1 MSFAI
6 DETAPMDLL
15 RALVSMP
22 SVNPGMDADS
32 AGEGAVGALVAN
44 WARSEGFAVEIQ
56 EVLPGRSNVIVD
68 LGLTGLPT
76 LALVTHLDTVPFGQ
90 MTGRAQEVT
99 VEDGKVYGRGACD
112 AKGSLAAMLI
122 ALRAL
127 REHRRELKVNVVVAA
142 LVDEEHTFQGVLE
155 YVRRLT
161 PERRPMAA
169 IVGEPTKL
177 EVVIAHTGVLRF
189 RLETIGRAA
198 HTSRPAEGINAIEK
212 MTAVLAALRSAFAAD
227 RPDPHPLV
235 GSATFTVAQIE
246 GGIAPNVVPRSCTA
260 VIDRRMIPGE
270 SGPSVLA
277 WLERQLD
284 IMRAADPDLRVVVH
298 EPFVCSDTLETAG
311 DAPIVTAALAARAV
325 ALGPGRPI
333 GVPFGTDGS
342 KLSRQGGIPTIVL
355 GPGDIAQAHTTDE
368 WIEVSQL
375 IQAVRLYIGCALGL
389 DGAGLRSVVPW

>member
-1 MSFAI
+1 MSLKI
-6 DETAPMDLL
+6 DESAIVDLL
-15 RALVSMP
+15 RSLVAVP
-22 SVNPGMDADS
+22 SVNPGMEAGS
-32 AGEGAVGALVAN
+32 AGEGAVGDLVTE
-44 WARSEGFAVEIQ
+44 WARAEGFASETQ
-56 EVLPGRSNVIVD
+56 EVRPGRNNVIVD
-68 LGLTGLPT
+68 LGVPGRPT

-90 MTGRAQEVT
+90 MTDRARSVA

-127 REHRRELKVNVVVAA
+127 RERRHEMPVNVVVAA
-142 LVDEEHTFQGVLE
+142 MVDEEHTFQGVME

-161 PERRPMAA
+161 PESRPIAA

-189 RLETIGRAA
+189 RLETLGRAA

-212 MTAVLAALRSAFAAD
+212 MNAVLEGLRTAFAAD

-246 GGIAPNVVPRSCTA
+246 GGIAPNVVPQSCTA

-284 IMRAADPDLRVVVH
+284 RLRAADPELRVVVH
-298 EPFVCSDTLETAG
+298 EPFVCSDTLETAA
-311 DAPIVTAALAARAV
+311 DSPIVKAALAARAAV
-325 ALGPGRPI
+325 LGPSRPI
-333 GVPFGTDGS
+333 GAPFGTDGS
-342 KLSRQGGIPTIVL
+342 KLAARGGIPTIVL
-355 GPGDIAQAHTTDE
+355 GPGDIAQAHTADE
-368 WIEVSQL
+368 WVEVSQL
-375 IQAVRLYIGCALGL
+375 VQAAHIYAGCAH
-389 DGAGLRSVVPW
+389 AI